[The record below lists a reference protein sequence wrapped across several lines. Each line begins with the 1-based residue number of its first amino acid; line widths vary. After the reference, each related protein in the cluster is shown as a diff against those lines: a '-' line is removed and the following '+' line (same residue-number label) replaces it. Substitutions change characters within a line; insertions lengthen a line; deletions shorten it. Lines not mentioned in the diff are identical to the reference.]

1 MAYIRLNMAEM
12 VVSKENDILAIHG
25 LGSCIGLVLFEPKSG
40 IGAMAHVMLPC
51 NISKNPNTK
60 PGKYVDT
67 AIDEMLSG
75 LIHHGIDP
83 KNLVAKICGGAS
95 MFKTSKDSNLC
106 IGEKNIELAE
116 KILKEKHIPI
126 KAKDVGGDYGR
137 TIEFDVNTGNI
148 RISTVLAG
156 TKYI

>member
-12 VVSKENDILAIHG
+12 VVSKNEDILAIHG
-25 LGSCIGLVLFEPKSG
+25 LGSCLGLALYDPNRG

-51 NISKNPNTK
+51 NLTKNPPLK

-75 LIHHGIDP
+75 LKKYDITP
-83 KNLVAKICGGAS
+83 ENLVAKICGGAR
-95 MFKTSKDSNLC
+95 MFKTARDSKIC

-116 KILKEKHIPI
+116 KILKEKGIPI
-126 KAKDVGGDYGR
+126 RARDVGGNYGR
-137 TIEFDVNTGNI
+137 SIEFDVKTGNI
-148 RISTVLAG
+148 RINTVLAG